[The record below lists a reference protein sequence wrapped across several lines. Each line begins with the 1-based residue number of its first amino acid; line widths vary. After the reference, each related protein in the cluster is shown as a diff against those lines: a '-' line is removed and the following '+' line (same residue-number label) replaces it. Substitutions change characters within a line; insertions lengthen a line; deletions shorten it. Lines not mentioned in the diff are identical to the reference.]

1 MADWSKRGMTII
13 NITSGEEIRSFG
25 RFGSG
30 HMEFDLTEGVALTRD
45 GHIVVA
51 DSSNHRLQVL
61 TEEGA
66 FVAAV
71 GSRGSQPLQFHY
83 PHDVAVDHNGR
94 LFVTELWNHR
104 VQVLNPDMSFSHCF
118 GNQGDKP
125 GQLYGPRGI
134 AIDQDGMVYISDFG
148 NHRIQ
153 KFAASGVFLASFVH
167 KKSFSPYGLC
177 FDNNDLLYATDMQ
190 NSVVCV
196 FNTSGK
202 FLGYIGNSDG
212 SSFDH
217 PRFIVSDKDRLYI
230 TDDNGMVTNK
240 CFQQALTLDVICSP
254 AHIAKFSEHIEDWE
268 ELAPYFGLTEAE
280 KQEIRA
286 SHALVQKR
294 KMLWKWVRKLG
305 EKATYREMI
314 KVFEEAGESLLILR
328 VKELLE
334 DSYSEAPRIIVNSFR
349 KYLKDCYST
358 SASDGVADREDWPRL
373 LKHPM
378 IFVNPELVS
387 KDEKTSLTTLD
398 IFKDKKVMLEGTSGS
413 GKTRLMTH
421 ACQQWAE
428 GKLLSHVDLLIH
440 LTLAEPI
447 LWSAKCLE
455 DIIPHPTSIM
465 RRAVAEYITER
476 GGKGCC
482 FILDG
487 WEDLPEELHTSSFIH
502 DLLKGSRSGLALPQ
516 CSFIVT
522 TRPIAS
528 PSLQPLVTTIVEITG
543 FSSESVDTY
552 ASQYLTQQG
561 KDPAVFIT
569 ALNDNH
575 HARGLCSLPINAAI
589 LLHLFLTIQ
598 TGLPTTQTELFNCF
612 ILNLLLRH
620 LVAKAKYKRAK
631 PLLRCFS
638 DLPSNE
644 TKAFNNL
651 CLISYHS
658 TFSGKVASQSNQL
671 ISSDDLHKAGLQD
684 VQETLGLM
692 KVHQQ
697 LTWCGYDTRYG
708 FLHSSVQD
716 FLCAVKMSQLSPEQ
730 QVKDFIC
737 IMTSNPTSLVLRFY
751 AGITKL
757 ESVRVC
763 KYLCQIGMNPPGAF
777 VFNNLCTASSDPRR
791 LFLTYLHC
799 LYEAKHN
806 KILCQFDS
814 KNLVC
819 FLYYRLSIH
828 DLNVIWYF
836 MLDMIEKCH
845 PEVLEFIFMRTE
857 INDHGIESA
866 VTTFINQANILNS
879 SIGCFRLQLSDA
891 GITYN
896 GVRSLTKLMRT
907 KNISLIEFTLQS
919 KIDFITL
926 NLLIGAVPTSTITSL
941 GLMSVGSPLTSRHIY
956 HLVLL
961 IHQARQLKKLDLK
974 DNSML
979 AEGVPL
985 LLMAAR
991 NVEQLILRSILRNEH
1006 LQEIG
1011 PILQSNTSL
1020 IFLDI
1025 ETELTYM
1032 HKRCFY
1038 SLDSLCKFI
1047 KVITAPESR
1056 SQLRILVTEYAEDIY
1071 ANKELMTTVNKF
1083 VERRGYPLTFYSRKH
1098 QGKSKVLKS
1107 LNKLQS
1113 LPESL
1118 ITGRT

>member
-1 MADWSKRGMTII
+1 MSK
-13 NITSGEEIRSFG
+13 
-25 RFGSG
+25 
-30 HMEFDLTEGVALTRD
+30 
-45 GHIVVA
+45 
-51 DSSNHRLQVL
+51 
-61 TEEGA
+61 
-66 FVAAV
+66 
-71 GSRGSQPLQFHY
+71 PLF
-83 PHDVAVDHNGR
+83 
-94 LFVTELWNHR
+94 
-104 VQVLNPDMSFSHCF
+104 NP
-118 GNQGDKP
+118 
-125 GQLYGPRGI
+125 
-134 AIDQDGMVYISDFG
+134 A
-148 NHRIQ
+148 
-153 KFAASGVFLASFVH
+153 
-167 KKSFSPYGLC
+167 
-177 FDNNDLLYATDMQ
+177 
-190 NSVVCV
+190 
-196 FNTSGK
+196 
-202 FLGYIGNSDG
+202 
-212 SSFDH
+212 
-217 PRFIVSDKDRLYI
+217 
-230 TDDNGMVTNK
+230 
-240 CFQQALTLDVICSP
+240 LDVRCSS

-280 KQEIRA
+280 QQEIRA
-286 SHALVQKR
+286 SHALQYKVQKR

-305 EKATYREMI
+305 EKATYRELI
-314 KVFEEAGESLLILR
+314 RVLEEAGESLLVIR
-328 VKELLE
+328 VKELLQ
-334 DSYSEAPRIIVNSFR
+334 DSYSEAPHINIVNSFR
-349 KYLKDCYST
+349 QYLKDCYST

-373 LKHPM
+373 KHPM
-378 IFVNPELVS
+378 IFVNPVLVS
-387 KDEKTSLTTLD
+387 KDKKTSLTTLD
-398 IFKDKKVMLEGTSGS
+398 IFKDKKVMLEGTAGS
-413 GKTRLMTH
+413 GKTTLMRH

-428 GKLLSHVDLLIH
+428 GKLLNDVDLLIH
-440 LTLAEPI
+440 LTLADPT

-455 DIIPHPTSIM
+455 DVIPHPTSVGI

-487 WEDLPEELHTSSFIH
+487 WEDLPEELHTFSIIH
-502 DLLKGSRSGLALPQ
+502 DLLKSSQPGLALPQ
-516 CSFIVT
+516 CSFMVT

-528 PSLQPLVTTIVEITG
+528 PSLQPLVSTIVEITG

-552 ASQYLTQQG
+552 ASQYLIQQG
-561 KDPAVFIT
+561 KDPAIFIT

-620 LVAKAKYKRAK
+620 LVAKAKYKHAK

-644 TKAFNNL
+644 TKVFNNL

-697 LTWCGYDTRYG
+697 LTWCGYDPHYG

-716 FLCAVKMSQLSPEQ
+716 FLCAVRMSQLSPEQ
-730 QVKDFIC
+730 QVRDFIR

-757 ESVRVC
+757 ESERVC
-763 KYLCQIGMNPPGAF
+763 KYLSRIGMNPPGLF
-777 VFNNLCTASSDPRR
+777 VLNILRAASSDPRR

-814 KNLVC
+814 KDLVC
-819 FLYYRLSIH
+819 FDYYRLSIH

-836 MLDMIEKCH
+836 MLQMIEKCH
-845 PEVLEFIFMRTE
+845 PKVLNVFFIVCL

-866 VTTFINQANILNS
+866 VTTFINQANTLNCS
-879 SIGCFRLQLSDA
+879 KGCFRLHISDPC
-891 GITYN
+891 ITYN

-907 KNISLIEFTLQS
+907 KNVSLIELELVL

-926 NLLIGAVPTSTITSL
+926 NLLIGAVSTSTITSL
-941 GLMSVGSPLTSRHIY
+941 GLMPIGSSLTSRHIY

-961 IHQARQLKKLDLK
+961 IHQARHLQELNLTN
-974 DNSML
+974 NSMQ
-979 AEGVPL
+979 AESFPL

-991 NVEQLILRSILRNEH
+991 NVERLIFKTMLRDQH

-1020 IFLDI
+1020 KSLNI
-1025 ETELTYM
+1025 ENSNPYKHCL
-1032 HKRCFY
+1032 Y
-1038 SLDSLCKFI
+1038 SFESLCEFI

-1056 SQLRILVTEYAEDIY
+1056 SQLRILFTEYAEDIY

-1083 VERRGYPLTFYSRKH
+1083 GERRGYPLSFYAVNQQTVRKFLM
-1098 QGKSKVLKS
+1098 VLGG
-1107 LNKLQS
+1107 NLQS
-1113 LPESL
+1113 LPRSL
-1118 ITGRT
+1118 ITGRM

>member
-1 MADWSKRGMTII
+1 MSKPLLNSTALD
-13 NITSGEEIRSFG
+13 SVDIRC
-25 RFGSG
+25 
-30 HMEFDLTEGVALTRD
+30 
-45 GHIVVA
+45 
-51 DSSNHRLQVL
+51 SS
-61 TEEGA
+61 
-66 FVAAV
+66 
-71 GSRGSQPLQFHY
+71 
-83 PHDVAVDHNGR
+83 
-94 LFVTELWNHR
+94 
-104 VQVLNPDMSFSHCF
+104 
-118 GNQGDKP
+118 
-125 GQLYGPRGI
+125 
-134 AIDQDGMVYISDFG
+134 
-148 NHRIQ
+148 
-153 KFAASGVFLASFVH
+153 
-167 KKSFSPYGLC
+167 
-177 FDNNDLLYATDMQ
+177 
-190 NSVVCV
+190 
-196 FNTSGK
+196 
-202 FLGYIGNSDG
+202 
-212 SSFDH
+212 
-217 PRFIVSDKDRLYI
+217 
-230 TDDNGMVTNK
+230 
-240 CFQQALTLDVICSP
+240 
-254 AHIAKFSEHIEDWE
+254 AHIAKFSEYIEDWE

-280 KQEIRA
+280 QQVIRA
-286 SHALVQKR
+286 SHALQYKVQKR

-305 EKATYREMI
+305 EKATYRELI
-314 KVFEEAGESLLILR
+314 KVLEEAGESLLISR
-328 VKELLE
+328 VKELLD
-334 DSYSEAPRIIVNSFR
+334 DSYSEAPHIIVNSFR
-349 KYLKDCYST
+349 QYLKDCYST

-373 LKHPM
+373 KHPM

-387 KDEKTSLTTLD
+387 KDKKTSLTTLD
-398 IFKDKKVMLEGTSGS
+398 IFKDKKVMLEGTAGS
-413 GKTRLMTH
+413 GKTTLMRRV
-421 ACQQWAE
+421 CQQWAE
-428 GKLLSHVDLLIH
+428 NELLNNVDLLIH
-440 LTLAEPI
+440 LTLADPT

-455 DIIPHPTSIM
+455 DIIPHPTSIEM

-502 DLLKGSRSGLALPQ
+502 DLLKGSQPGLALPR

-543 FSSESVDTY
+543 FSSVSVDTY

-620 LVAKAKYKRAK
+620 LVAKANAYK

-638 DLPSNE
+638 DLPPNE
-644 TKAFNNL
+644 NKAFNNL

-697 LTWCGYDTRYG
+697 LTWCGYDPHYG

-716 FLCAVKMSQLSPEQ
+716 FLCAVRMSQLSPEQ
-730 QVKDFIC
+730 QVRDFIR

-757 ESVRVC
+757 ESERVC
-763 KYLCQIGMNPPGAF
+763 KYLCQIGMNPPDYF
-777 VFNNLCTASSDPRR
+777 VFSNLCTASSDPRR

-806 KILCQFDS
+806 EILCQFDS
-814 KNLVC
+814 KDLVC
-819 FLYYRLSIH
+819 FAYYRLSIH

-845 PEVLEFIFMRTE
+845 PEVLVVCFLDCK

-866 VTTFINQANILNS
+866 VTTFINQANTLNCS
-879 SIGCFRLQLSDA
+879 KGCFSLHISDA

-907 KNISLIEFTLQS
+907 KNVDLIEFQLIS

-926 NLLIGAVPTSTITSL
+926 NLLIGAVPTSTITTLS
-941 GLMSVGSPLTSRHIY
+941 LMSLGSPLTSRHIY
-956 HLVLL
+956 HLVVL
-961 IHQARQLKKLDLK
+961 IYQANNLRELDLFE
-974 DNSML
+974 NSMQ
-979 AEGVPL
+979 AESFPL

-991 NVEQLILRSILRNEH
+991 NVERLVLRTMLRDQH
-1006 LQEIG
+1006 LQVIG

-1020 IFLDI
+1020 KVLNIDNRPP
-1025 ETELTYM
+1025 YR
-1032 HKRCFY
+1032 RCFH
-1038 SLDSLCKFI
+1038 SFKSLCDFI

-1056 SQLRILVTEYAEDIY
+1056 SQLRSLVTEYAEDIK
-1071 ANKELMTTVNKF
+1071 ANKELMTTVNRF
-1083 VERRGYPLTFYSRKH
+1083 VERRGYPLTISTEN
-1098 QGKSKVLKS
+1098 QQTEGMIEMGLT
-1107 LNKLQS
+1107 NLQS

>member
-1 MADWSKRGMTII
+1 MA
-13 NITSGEEIRSFG
+13 NPA
-25 RFGSG
+25 
-30 HMEFDLTEGVALTRD
+30 ALD
-45 GHIVVA
+45 QKC
-51 DSSNHRLQVL
+51 S
-61 TEEGA
+61 
-66 FVAAV
+66 
-71 GSRGSQPLQFHY
+71 Y
-83 PHDVAVDHNGR
+83 P
-94 LFVTELWNHR
+94 
-104 VQVLNPDMSFSHCF
+104 
-118 GNQGDKP
+118 
-125 GQLYGPRGI
+125 
-134 AIDQDGMVYISDFG
+134 
-148 NHRIQ
+148 
-153 KFAASGVFLASFVH
+153 
-167 KKSFSPYGLC
+167 
-177 FDNNDLLYATDMQ
+177 
-190 NSVVCV
+190 
-196 FNTSGK
+196 
-202 FLGYIGNSDG
+202 
-212 SSFDH
+212 
-217 PRFIVSDKDRLYI
+217 
-230 TDDNGMVTNK
+230 
-240 CFQQALTLDVICSP
+240 
-254 AHIAKFSEHIEDWE
+254 HIAKFSEHIEDWE
-268 ELAPYFGLTEAE
+268 ELAPYFDLTEAAQ
-280 KQEIRA
+280 QEIRA
-286 SHALVQKR
+286 SHPLQYMVQKR

-305 EKATYREMI
+305 EKATYRELI
-314 KVFEEAGESLLILR
+314 KVLEEAGESLLISR

-334 DSYSEAPRIIVNSFR
+334 DSYSEAPHIIVNSFR
-349 KYLKDCYST
+349 QYLKDCYST
-358 SASDGVADREDWPRL
+358 SASNGVADREDWPRL
-373 LKHPM
+373 KDPM
-378 IFVNPELVS
+378 MFVNPELVS
-387 KDEKTSLTTLD
+387 KDKKTSLTTLD
-398 IFKDKKVMLEGTSGS
+398 IFKDKKVMLEGTAGS
-413 GKTRLMTH
+413 GKTTLMRH

-428 GKLLSHVDLLIH
+428 GKLLNDVKLLVH
-440 LTLAEPI
+440 LTLADPT

-455 DIIPHPTSIM
+455 DIIPHPTSIEM

-487 WEDLPEELHTSSFIH
+487 WEDLPEELQTSSFIH
-502 DLLKGSRSGLALPQ
+502 DLLKGSRPGLALPK

-543 FSSESVDTY
+543 FSSDSVDTY

-620 LVAKAKYKRAK
+620 LVAKAKYKHAK

-644 TKAFNNL
+644 NKVFKNL

-684 VQETLGLM
+684 IQLTLGLV

-697 LTWCGYDTRYG
+697 LTWCGYDPHYG

-716 FLCAVKMSQLSPEQ
+716 FLCAVRMSQLSPEQ
-730 QVKDFIC
+730 QVEDFKC

-757 ESVRVC
+757 ESERVC
-763 KYLCQIGMNPPGAF
+763 KYLSQIGMNPPGLL

-806 KILCQFDS
+806 KILCQFAS
-814 KNLVC
+814 KDLLVVC
-819 FLYYRLSIH
+819 FALYRLSVH

-845 PEVLEFIFMRTE
+845 PEVFNVYFVACE

-866 VTTFINQANILNS
+866 VTTFINQASTLNCS
-879 SIGCFRLQLSDA
+879 KRCFRLNFRDP

-896 GVRSLTKLMRT
+896 GIRSLTKLMRT
-907 KNISLIEFTLQS
+907 KNVSLIEFQLVS
-919 KIDFITL
+919 KIDFIIL

-941 GLMSVGSPLTSRHIY
+941 RLMSVGSPLTSRHIY

-961 IHQARQLKKLDLK
+961 IYQARHLQELDLSE
-974 DNSML
+974 NSMQ
-979 AEGVPL
+979 AESFPL

-991 NVEQLILRSILRNEH
+991 HVERLIFKTMLRDQH

-1020 IFLDI
+1020 QFLNIDNG
-1025 ETELTYM
+1025 LY
-1032 HKRCFY
+1032 KRCFY
-1038 SLDSLCKFI
+1038 SFESLCAFI

-1056 SQLRILVTEYAEDIY
+1056 SQLRILETEYAEDIY
-1071 ANKELMTTVNKF
+1071 ANKELMKTVNKF
-1083 VERRGYPLTFYSRKH
+1083 GEHRGYHLTFSSHNQQAERMLVM
-1098 QGKSKVLKS
+1098 GLE
-1107 LNKLQS
+1107 NCQS
-1113 LPESL
+1113 LPESV
-1118 ITGRT
+1118 IIGSQRRM

>member
-1 MADWSKRGMTII
+1 MA
-13 NITSGEEIRSFG
+13 
-25 RFGSG
+25 
-30 HMEFDLTEGVALTRD
+30 
-45 GHIVVA
+45 
-51 DSSNHRLQVL
+51 
-61 TEEGA
+61 
-66 FVAAV
+66 
-71 GSRGSQPLQFHY
+71 
-83 PHDVAVDHNGR
+83 
-94 LFVTELWNHR
+94 
-104 VQVLNPDMSFSHCF
+104 
-118 GNQGDKP
+118 
-125 GQLYGPRGI
+125 
-134 AIDQDGMVYISDFG
+134 
-148 NHRIQ
+148 
-153 KFAASGVFLASFVH
+153 
-167 KKSFSPYGLC
+167 
-177 FDNNDLLYATDMQ
+177 
-190 NSVVCV
+190 
-196 FNTSGK
+196 
-202 FLGYIGNSDG
+202 
-212 SSFDH
+212 
-217 PRFIVSDKDRLYI
+217 
-230 TDDNGMVTNK
+230 
-240 CFQQALTLDVICSP
+240 LDVRCSS

-268 ELAPYFGLTEAE
+268 ELAPYFGLTDAE
-280 KQEIRA
+280 QQVIRA
-286 SHALVQKR
+286 SYAHQYKVQKR

-305 EKATYREMI
+305 KKATYRELI
-314 KVFEEAGESLLILR
+314 KVLEEAGESLLIDE

-334 DSYSEAPRIIVNSFR
+334 DSHSEAPHIVVKSFR
-349 KYLKDCYST
+349 QYLKDCYST

-373 LKHPM
+373 QLPM

-413 GKTRLMTH
+413 GKTTLMRH

-428 GKLLSHVDLLIH
+428 GKLLNDVDLLIH
-440 LTLAEPI
+440 LTLADPT

-455 DIIPHPTSIM
+455 DIIPHPTSIEM
-465 RRAVAEYITER
+465 RRAVADYIMER

-487 WEDLPEELHTSSFIH
+487 WEDLPEELHTSSFIR
-502 DLLKGSRSGLALPQ
+502 DLLKGSQPELALPR

-522 TRPIAS
+522 TRPIVS
-528 PSLQPLVTTIVEITG
+528 PSLQPLVTTIVKITG
-543 FSSESVDTY
+543 YSSESVDTY
-552 ASQYLTQQG
+552 ASQCLTQLS

-575 HARGLCSLPINAAI
+575 HARGLCSLPINVAI
-589 LLHLFLTIQ
+589 LLHLFFTIL
-598 TGLPTTQTELFNCF
+598 TGLPATQTELFNCF
-612 ILNLLLRH
+612 ILNLILRH
-620 LVAKAKYKRAK
+620 LITKAKYKHTK

-644 TKAFNNL
+644 NKAFNNL

-697 LTWCGYDTRYG
+697 LTWCGYDPHYG

-716 FLCAVKMSQLSPEQ
+716 FLCAVRMSQLSPEQ

-737 IMTSNPTSLVLRFY
+737 IMTSNPTSLVLCFY

-757 ESVRVC
+757 ENERVC
-763 KYLCQIGMNPPGAF
+763 KYLSQIGMNPPGVF
-777 VFNNLCTASSDPRR
+777 VLSKLFTASSDPRR

-806 KILCQFDS
+806 KILCHFDS
-814 KNLVC
+814 KDVV
-819 FLYYRLSIH
+819 FFGYYRLSIH
-828 DLNVIWYF
+828 DLSVIWYF

-845 PEVLEFIFMRTE
+845 PKVLTLFFFSCE

-866 VTTFINQANILNS
+866 VTTFINQASTRNCS
-879 SIGCFRLQLSDA
+879 KGCLRLRFSDD

-907 KNISLIEFTLQS
+907 KNVSLIEFALQS

-926 NLLIGAVPTSTITSL
+926 NLLIGAVPTSTVTSL
-941 GLMSVGSPLTSRHIY
+941 CLMSFGSPLTSRHIY

-961 IHQARQLKKLDLK
+961 IHQARHLQELDLSE
-974 DNSML
+974 NSMQ
-979 AEGVPL
+979 AESFPL
-985 LLMAAR
+985 LLMAAK
-991 NVEQLILRSILRNEH
+991 NVERLVFNNMLRDQH

-1020 IFLDI
+1020 KVLFIVNCHP
-1025 ETELTYM
+1025 YM
-1032 HKRCFY
+1032 HGFYCFE
-1038 SLDSLCKFI
+1038 SLCEFI

-1056 SQLRILVTEYAEDIY
+1056 SQLRILFTKYTEDIK

-1083 VERRGYPLTFYSRKH
+1083 GERRGYPLMFSSYNKQDESD
-1098 QGKSKVLKS
+1098 LKTTWE
-1107 LNKLQS
+1107 NAET
-1113 LPESL
+1113 LPEDL
-1118 ITGRT
+1118 MKGKT

>member
-1 MADWSKRGMTII
+1 MA
-13 NITSGEEIRSFG
+13 E
-25 RFGSG
+25 
-30 HMEFDLTEGVALTRD
+30 
-45 GHIVVA
+45 
-51 DSSNHRLQVL
+51 
-61 TEEGA
+61 
-66 FVAAV
+66 
-71 GSRGSQPLQFHY
+71 PLF
-83 PHDVAVDHNGR
+83 
-94 LFVTELWNHR
+94 
-104 VQVLNPDMSFSHCF
+104 
-118 GNQGDKP
+118 
-125 GQLYGPRGI
+125 
-134 AIDQDGMVYISDFG
+134 
-148 NHRIQ
+148 
-153 KFAASGVFLASFVH
+153 
-167 KKSFSPYGLC
+167 
-177 FDNNDLLYATDMQ
+177 
-190 NSVVCV
+190 NS
-196 FNTSGK
+196 T
-202 FLGYIGNSDG
+202 
-212 SSFDH
+212 
-217 PRFIVSDKDRLYI
+217 
-230 TDDNGMVTNK
+230 
-240 CFQQALTLDVICSP
+240 ALDVICSS
-254 AHIAKFSEHIEDWE
+254 AHIAKFSEHIENWK
-268 ELAPYFGLTEAE
+268 ELAPYFGLTAAE
-280 KQEIRA
+280 EEGIQA
-286 SHALVQKR
+286 SHALQYKVQKR

-305 EKATYREMI
+305 KKATYREL
-314 KVFEEAGESLLILR
+314 VRVLEEAGESLLISK
-328 VKELLE
+328 VEELLE
-334 DSYSEAPRIIVNSFR
+334 DSYSEAPHIIVNSFR
-349 KYLKDCYST
+349 QYLKDCYNT

-373 LKHPM
+373 QHPM

-387 KDEKTSLTTLD
+387 KDKKTSLTTLD

-413 GKTRLMTH
+413 GKTTLMRH
-421 ACQQWAE
+421 VCQQWAE
-428 GKLLSHVDLLIH
+428 GKLLNDVDLLIH
-440 LTLAEPI
+440 LTLADPT
-447 LWSAKCLE
+447 LWSAKYLE
-455 DIIPHPTSIM
+455 DIIPHPTSIEM

-487 WEDLPEELHTSSFIH
+487 WEDLPEELQTSFIH
-502 DLLKGSRSGLALPQ
+502 DLLKGCQPGLALPK

-528 PSLQPLVTTIVEITG
+528 PSLQPLVSTIVEITG

-620 LVAKAKYKRAK
+620 LVTKAKYKHAK
-631 PLLRCFS
+631 LLLRCFT

-644 TKAFNNL
+644 NKAFNNL

-697 LTWCGYDTRYG
+697 LTWCGYDPHYG

-716 FLCAVKMSQLSPEQ
+716 FLCAVRMSQLSSEQ
-730 QVKDFIC
+730 QMKDFIR

-757 ESVRVC
+757 ESERVC
-763 KYLCQIGMNPPGAF
+763 KYLSQIGMNPPGLF

-806 KILCQFDS
+806 KILCQFGS
-814 KNLVC
+814 KDLYCVDFKGLVN
-819 FLYYRLSIH
+819 FEFYRLSVH

-845 PEVLEFIFMRTE
+845 PKVLSINFFTCE

-866 VTTFINQANILNS
+866 VTTFINQANTLNCS
-879 SIGCFRLQLSDA
+879 KGYFRLSFSEP

-907 KNISLIEFTLQS
+907 KNVSLIYFHLVS
-919 KIDFITL
+919 KINFITL

-941 GLMSVGSPLTSRHIY
+941 GLIPFGSPLTSRHIY

-961 IHQARQLKKLDLK
+961 IYQATHLQNLDLSE
-974 DNSML
+974 NSIQ
-979 AEGVPL
+979 AESFPL

-991 NVEQLILRSILRNEH
+991 NVEKLTFRTMLRDQH

-1020 IFLDI
+1020 KVLNI
-1025 ETELTYM
+1025 ENPPFS
-1032 HKRCFY
+1032 KCCIY
-1038 SLDSLCKFI
+1038 SFESLCEFI

-1056 SQLRILVTEYAEDIY
+1056 SQLRILYTEYAEDIY
-1071 ANKELMTTVNKF
+1071 ANKELMTSVNKF
-1083 VERRGYPLTFYSRKH
+1083 VERRGYSLTFST
-1098 QGKSKVLKS
+1098 V
-1107 LNKLQS
+1107 NLQLDRDTVMDFKNLRS

-1118 ITGRT
+1118 VTGRT

>member
-1 MADWSKRGMTII
+1 MAK
-13 NITSGEEIRSFG
+13 
-25 RFGSG
+25 
-30 HMEFDLTEGVALTRD
+30 
-45 GHIVVA
+45 
-51 DSSNHRLQVL
+51 
-61 TEEGA
+61 
-66 FVAAV
+66 
-71 GSRGSQPLQFHY
+71 PLF
-83 PHDVAVDHNGR
+83 
-94 LFVTELWNHR
+94 
-104 VQVLNPDMSFSHCF
+104 NPT
-118 GNQGDKP
+118 
-125 GQLYGPRGI
+125 
-134 AIDQDGMVYISDFG
+134 A
-148 NHRIQ
+148 
-153 KFAASGVFLASFVH
+153 
-167 KKSFSPYGLC
+167 
-177 FDNNDLLYATDMQ
+177 
-190 NSVVCV
+190 
-196 FNTSGK
+196 
-202 FLGYIGNSDG
+202 
-212 SSFDH
+212 
-217 PRFIVSDKDRLYI
+217 
-230 TDDNGMVTNK
+230 
-240 CFQQALTLDVICSP
+240 LDVRCSS
-254 AHIAKFSEHIEDWE
+254 AHIAKFSENIEDWE

-280 KQEIRA
+280 QQEIRA
-286 SHALVQKR
+286 SHALQYKVQKR

-314 KVFEEAGESLLILR
+314 KVLEEAGESLLISR

-334 DSYSEAPRIIVNSFR
+334 DSYSEAPHIIVNSFR
-349 KYLKDCYST
+349 QYLKDCYST
-358 SASDGVADREDWPRL
+358 SATDGVAVRKDWPRL
-373 LKHPM
+373 NRPM

-387 KDEKTSLTTLD
+387 KDKKTSLTTLD
-398 IFKDKKVMLEGTSGS
+398 IFNDKKVMLEGTAGS
-413 GKTRLMTH
+413 GKTTLMRH

-428 GKLLSHVDLLIH
+428 GKLLNDVDLLIH
-440 LTLAEPI
+440 LTLADPT

-455 DIIPHPTSIM
+455 DIIPHPTSIEM

-487 WEDLPEELHTSSFIH
+487 WEDLSEELQTSSFIH
-502 DLLKGSRSGLALPQ
+502 DLLEGSQPGLALPQ

-528 PSLQPLVTTIVEITG
+528 PSLEPLVTTIVEITG

-620 LVAKAKYKRAK
+620 LVAKVKCKHAK

-644 TKAFNNL
+644 KKAFKIL

-697 LTWCGYDTRYG
+697 LTWCGYDPHYG

-716 FLCAVKMSQLSPEQ
+716 FLCAVRMSQLSPEQ
-730 QVKDFIC
+730 QVRDFIH

-751 AGITKL
+751 AGLTKL
-757 ESVRVC
+757 ESERVC
-763 KYLCQIGMNPPGAF
+763 KYLSQIGKNPPDLY
-777 VFNNLCTASSDPRR
+777 VLCDLRTASSDPRR

-814 KNLVC
+814 RDFVC
-819 FLYYRLSIH
+819 FMYYRLSIH

-836 MLDMIEKCH
+836 MLDMIEKFH
-845 PEVLEFIFMRTE
+845 PEVLNVAFFDCE

-866 VTTFINQANILNS
+866 VTTFINQANTLNCS
-879 SIGCFRLQLSDA
+879 KGRFRLYFREA
-891 GITYN
+891 GITIN
-896 GVRSLTKLMRT
+896 GVGSLTELMR
-907 KNISLIEFTLQS
+907 KVSLIEFQLES

-926 NLLIGAVPTSTITSL
+926 NLLIGAVSTSTITSL
-941 GLMSVGSPLTSRHIY
+941 GLNSVGSPLTSRHIY

-961 IHQARQLKKLDLK
+961 IYQARHLQKFDLSE
-974 DNSML
+974 NFLL
-979 AEGVPL
+979 AESCPL

-991 NVEQLILRSILRNEH
+991 NVEHLVFNTMLRDQH

-1011 PILQSNTSL
+1011 PILQSNSSL
-1020 IFLDI
+1020 KCLDI
-1025 ETELTYM
+1025 ENRHPY
-1032 HKRCFY
+1032 KRCIY
-1038 SLDSLCKFI
+1038 SFDSLCEFI

-1056 SQLRILVTEYAEDIY
+1056 SQLRSLDTEYAEDVY
-1071 ANKELMTTVNKF
+1071 ANKELMTTV
-1083 VERRGYPLTFYSRKH
+1083 VDIL
-1098 QGKSKVLKS
+1098 
-1107 LNKLQS
+1107 
-1113 LPESL
+1113 
-1118 ITGRT
+1118 

>member
-1 MADWSKRGMTII
+1 MASQSVSTEMSKPM
-13 NITSGEEIRSFG
+13 F
-25 RFGSG
+25 
-30 HMEFDLTEGVALTRD
+30 
-45 GHIVVA
+45 
-51 DSSNHRLQVL
+51 
-61 TEEGA
+61 
-66 FVAAV
+66 
-71 GSRGSQPLQFHY
+71 
-83 PHDVAVDHNGR
+83 
-94 LFVTELWNHR
+94 
-104 VQVLNPDMSFSHCF
+104 NPT
-118 GNQGDKP
+118 
-125 GQLYGPRGI
+125 
-134 AIDQDGMVYISDFG
+134 A
-148 NHRIQ
+148 
-153 KFAASGVFLASFVH
+153 
-167 KKSFSPYGLC
+167 
-177 FDNNDLLYATDMQ
+177 
-190 NSVVCV
+190 
-196 FNTSGK
+196 
-202 FLGYIGNSDG
+202 
-212 SSFDH
+212 
-217 PRFIVSDKDRLYI
+217 
-230 TDDNGMVTNK
+230 
-240 CFQQALTLDVICSP
+240 LDVKCSF
-254 AHIAKFSEHIEDWE
+254 AHIAKFSEHIVYWE
-268 ELAPYFGLTEAE
+268 VLAPYFGLTEAE
-280 KQEIRA
+280 QQVIRA
-286 SHALVQKR
+286 NHAHQYEVQKR

-305 EKATYREMI
+305 DKATYRELI
-314 KVFEEAGESLLILR
+314 KVLEEAGESLLISR

-334 DSYSEAPRIIVNSFR
+334 DSYSEAPHIIVNSFR
-349 KYLKDCYST
+349 QYLKDCYST

-373 LKHPM
+373 KHPK
-378 IFVNPELVS
+378 IFMNPELAS
-387 KDEKTSLTTLD
+387 KDTKTSLTTLD
-398 IFKDKKVMLEGTSGS
+398 IFEDKKVMLEGTAGS
-413 GKTRLMTH
+413 GKTTLMRH

-428 GKLLSHVDLLIH
+428 GKLLNDVDLLIH
-440 LTLAEPI
+440 LTLADPT

-455 DIIPHPTSIM
+455 DIIPHPTSVEI

-487 WEDLPEELHTSSFIH
+487 WEDLPEELQTSSVFC
-502 DLLKGSRSGLALPQ
+502 DLLEGSTRQPGLALPK
-516 CSFIVT
+516 CSFLVT
-522 TRPIAS
+522 SRPIAS
-528 PSLQPLVTTIVEITG
+528 PSLQPLVSTIVEITG

-589 LLHLFLTIQ
+589 LLHLFLAVQ

-620 LVAKAKYKRAK
+620 LVAKAKYKHTK
-631 PLLRCFS
+631 PLLLCFS

-644 TKAFNNL
+644 YKAFNNL

-697 LTWCGYDTRYG
+697 LTWCGYDPHYG

-716 FLCAVKMSQLSPEQ
+716 FLCAVRMSQLSPEQ
-730 QVKDFIC
+730 QVKDFIY

-751 AGITKL
+751 AGLTKL
-757 ESVRVC
+757 ESERVC
-763 KYLCQIGMNPPGAF
+763 KYLGRIGKNPPGYFAY
-777 VFNNLCTASSDPRR
+777 NNLSTASPDPRR

-806 KILCQFDS
+806 KILCQFDR
-814 KNLVC
+814 KDLVC
-819 FLYYRLSIH
+819 FEYYRLSIH

-836 MLDMIEKCH
+836 MLDMIEKCR
-845 PEVLEFIFMRTE
+845 PNVLSVTFIKCE

-866 VTTFINQANILNS
+866 VTTLINQANTLNCS
-879 SIGCFRLQLSDA
+879 KRYFKLIFCDD

-896 GVRSLTKLMRT
+896 GVGSLTKLMST
-907 KNISLIEFTLQS
+907 ENVSLIGLDLVS

-941 GLMSVGSPLTSRHIY
+941 GLMSLGSPLTSRYIY

-961 IHQARQLKKLDLK
+961 VYQAKHLRELSFKQT
-974 DNSML
+974 NSML
-979 AEGVPL
+979 AESCPL

-991 NVEQLILRSILRNEH
+991 NLEELELMLGDQQ

-1020 IFLDI
+1020 KNLCI
-1025 ETELTYM
+1025 EPHAPY
-1032 HKRCFY
+1032 KRCFY
-1038 SLDSLCKFI
+1038 SFESLCEFI

-1056 SQLRILVTEYAEDIY
+1056 SRLRSLHTEYAVDISV
-1071 ANKELMTTVNKF
+1071 NKELMTTIKQF
-1083 VERRGYPLTFYSRKH
+1083 GERRGYPLTLSTDDPQMERNLKMCF
-1098 QGKSKVLKS
+1098 KS
-1107 LNKLQS
+1107 LQS
-1113 LPESL
+1113 LSESL

>member
-1 MADWSKRGMTII
+1 MAK
-13 NITSGEEIRSFG
+13 
-25 RFGSG
+25 
-30 HMEFDLTEGVALTRD
+30 
-45 GHIVVA
+45 
-51 DSSNHRLQVL
+51 
-61 TEEGA
+61 
-66 FVAAV
+66 
-71 GSRGSQPLQFHY
+71 PLF
-83 PHDVAVDHNGR
+83 
-94 LFVTELWNHR
+94 
-104 VQVLNPDMSFSHCF
+104 NPT
-118 GNQGDKP
+118 
-125 GQLYGPRGI
+125 
-134 AIDQDGMVYISDFG
+134 A
-148 NHRIQ
+148 
-153 KFAASGVFLASFVH
+153 
-167 KKSFSPYGLC
+167 
-177 FDNNDLLYATDMQ
+177 
-190 NSVVCV
+190 
-196 FNTSGK
+196 
-202 FLGYIGNSDG
+202 
-212 SSFDH
+212 
-217 PRFIVSDKDRLYI
+217 
-230 TDDNGMVTNK
+230 
-240 CFQQALTLDVICSP
+240 LDVRCSS

-280 KQEIRA
+280 QREIRA
-286 SHALVQKR
+286 SHALQYKVQKR

-305 EKATYREMI
+305 EKATYRELI
-314 KVFEEAGESLLILR
+314 KVLEEAGESLLISR

-334 DSYSEAPRIIVNSFR
+334 DSEAPHIIVNSFR
-349 KYLKDCYST
+349 QYLKDCYST
-358 SASDGVADREDWPRL
+358 SASDGVADRGDWPRL
-373 LKHPM
+373 QHPM
-378 IFVNPELVS
+378 VFVNPELVS
-387 KDEKTSLTTLD
+387 KDKKTSLTTLD

-413 GKTRLMTH
+413 GKTTLMRH

-428 GKLLSHVDLLIH
+428 GKLLNDVDLLIH
-440 LTLAEPI
+440 LTLADPT

-455 DIIPHPTSIM
+455 DIIPHPTSIEM

-487 WEDLPEELHTSSFIH
+487 WEDLPEELQTSYVFN
-502 DLLKGSRSGLALPQ
+502 DLLKGSKPGSALPH

-552 ASQYLTQQG
+552 ASQYLSQQG

-620 LVAKAKYKRAK
+620 LVAKAKYKHAK

-644 TKAFNNL
+644 NKAFNNL

-697 LTWCGYDTRYG
+697 LTWCGYDPHYG

-716 FLCAVKMSQLSPEQ
+716 FLCAVRMSQLSPEQ

-757 ESVRVC
+757 ENERVC
-763 KYLCQIGMNPPGAF
+763 KYLSQIGMNPPGLF
-777 VFNNLCTASSDPRR
+777 VLNNLCTASSDPRR
-791 LFLTYLHC
+791 LCLTYLHC

-814 KNLVC
+814 KDEVC
-819 FLYYRLSIH
+819 FGLYRLSIH

-845 PEVLEFIFMRTE
+845 PKALTVVFLACG

-866 VTTFINQANILNS
+866 VTTFINQANTLNC
-879 SIGCFRLQLSDA
+879 SIGCFGLRFSEA

-907 KNISLIEFTLQS
+907 KNVNLIELRLMS

-926 NLLIGAVPTSTITSL
+926 NLLIGAVPTSSITSL
-941 GLMSVGSPLTSRHIY
+941 GLISDGSPLTSRHIY

-961 IHQARQLKKLDLK
+961 IYQARHLQTLSLSE
-974 DNSML
+974 NSIQ
-979 AEGVPL
+979 AESFPL
-985 LLMAAR
+985 FLMAAR
-991 NVEQLILRSILRNEH
+991 NVERLVFRNMLRDQH

-1020 IFLDI
+1020 TVLNV
-1025 ETELTYM
+1025 ENRHTY
-1032 HKRCFY
+1032 KRCLY
-1038 SLDSLCKFI
+1038 SFESLCEFI

-1071 ANKELMTTVNKF
+1071 ANQGLMTIVNKF
-1083 VERRGYPLTFYSRKH
+1083 GKRRRFPLFFSAGNLLMERIIMTAWK
-1098 QGKSKVLKS
+1098 
-1107 LNKLQS
+1107 NLQS

-1118 ITGRT
+1118 VTGRT

>member
-1 MADWSKRGMTII
+1 MAKPLF
-13 NITSGEEIRSFG
+13 NYRS
-25 RFGSG
+25 
-30 HMEFDLTEGVALTRD
+30 
-45 GHIVVA
+45 
-51 DSSNHRLQVL
+51 
-61 TEEGA
+61 
-66 FVAAV
+66 
-71 GSRGSQPLQFHY
+71 P
-83 PHDVAVDHNGR
+83 
-94 LFVTELWNHR
+94 
-104 VQVLNPDMSFSHCF
+104 
-118 GNQGDKP
+118 
-125 GQLYGPRGI
+125 
-134 AIDQDGMVYISDFG
+134 
-148 NHRIQ
+148 
-153 KFAASGVFLASFVH
+153 
-167 KKSFSPYGLC
+167 
-177 FDNNDLLYATDMQ
+177 
-190 NSVVCV
+190 
-196 FNTSGK
+196 
-202 FLGYIGNSDG
+202 
-212 SSFDH
+212 
-217 PRFIVSDKDRLYI
+217 
-230 TDDNGMVTNK
+230 
-240 CFQQALTLDVICSP
+240 TLDVRCSS
-254 AHIAKFSEHIEDWE
+254 AHIAKFSERIEDWE

-280 KQEIRA
+280 QQEIRA
-286 SHALVQKR
+286 SHADQYKIQKR

-305 EKATYREMI
+305 EKATYCELI
-314 KVFEEAGESLLILR
+314 KVLEEAGESLLIST

-334 DSYSEAPRIIVNSFR
+334 DSYSEAPHIIVNSFR
-349 KYLKDCYST
+349 QYLKDCYST

-373 LKHPM
+373 KHPM
-378 IFVNPELVS
+378 IFVKPELVS
-387 KDEKTSLTTLD
+387 KDKKISLTTLD
-398 IFKDKKVMLEGTSGS
+398 IFKDKKVMLEGTAGS
-413 GKTRLMTH
+413 GKTTLMRH

-428 GKLLSHVDLLIH
+428 GKLLNDVDLLIH
-440 LTLAEPI
+440 LTLADPT

-455 DIIPHPTSIM
+455 DIIPHPTSVEI
-465 RRAVAEYITER
+465 RRAVADYIMER

-487 WEDLPEELHTSSFIH
+487 WEDLPEEMHTSSFIH
-502 DLLKGSRSGLALPQ
+502 DLLKGSQPGLALPQ
-516 CSFIVT
+516 CSFVAT

-612 ILNLLLRH
+612 VLNLLLRH
-620 LVAKAKYKRAK
+620 LVAKAKYKHAK

-644 TKAFNNL
+644 NKAFNKI

-697 LTWCGYDTRYG
+697 LTWCGYDPQYG

-716 FLCAVKMSQLSPEQ
+716 FLCAVRMSQLSPEQ

-757 ESVRVC
+757 ESERVC
-763 KYLCQIGMNPPGAF
+763 KYLRRIGMNPPGF
-777 VFNNLCTASSDPRR
+777 YVLNNLRTASSDPRR

-814 KNLVC
+814 KELVC
-819 FLYYRLSIH
+819 FDCYRLSIH

-836 MLDMIEKCH
+836 MLDMIEKCL
-845 PEVLEFIFMRTE
+845 PKVLKALFCWCE

-866 VTTFINQANILNS
+866 VTTFINQANTLNCS
-879 SIGCFRLQLSDA
+879 KGCFSIGFNEP

-907 KNISLIEFTLQS
+907 KNVSLIEFHLLIS

-941 GLMSVGSPLTSRHIY
+941 GLNSLDSPLTSRHIY

-961 IHQARQLKKLDLK
+961 IHQARHLQELDLSE
-974 DNSML
+974 NSML
-979 AEGVPL
+979 GESVPL
-985 LLMAAR
+985 LLIAAR
-991 NVEQLILRSILRNEH
+991 NVEELLFRSMLRDQQ

-1020 IFLDI
+1020 KHLNI
-1025 ETELTYM
+1025 EYR
-1032 HKRCFY
+1032 HPYKHCFY
-1038 SLDSLCKFI
+1038 SFESLREFI

-1056 SQLRILVTEYAEDIY
+1056 SQLRVLVTEYAEDIY

-1083 VERRGYPLTFYSRKH
+1083 GQSRGYPLTFCTRYP
-1098 QGKSKVLKS
+1098 QFEGKVAMSTLNLQFLPTS
-1107 LNKLQS
+1107 LV
-1113 LPESL
+1113 
-1118 ITGRT
+1118 TGRT

>member
-1 MADWSKRGMTII
+1 MAKPLFNST
-13 NITSGEEIRSFG
+13 
-25 RFGSG
+25 
-30 HMEFDLTEGVALTRD
+30 ALNVRC
-45 GHIVVA
+45 
-51 DSSNHRLQVL
+51 SS
-61 TEEGA
+61 
-66 FVAAV
+66 
-71 GSRGSQPLQFHY
+71 
-83 PHDVAVDHNGR
+83 
-94 LFVTELWNHR
+94 
-104 VQVLNPDMSFSHCF
+104 
-118 GNQGDKP
+118 
-125 GQLYGPRGI
+125 
-134 AIDQDGMVYISDFG
+134 
-148 NHRIQ
+148 
-153 KFAASGVFLASFVH
+153 
-167 KKSFSPYGLC
+167 
-177 FDNNDLLYATDMQ
+177 
-190 NSVVCV
+190 
-196 FNTSGK
+196 
-202 FLGYIGNSDG
+202 
-212 SSFDH
+212 
-217 PRFIVSDKDRLYI
+217 
-230 TDDNGMVTNK
+230 
-240 CFQQALTLDVICSP
+240 

-280 KQEIRA
+280 QHEIRA
-286 SHALVQKR
+286 SHALQYKVQKR

-305 EKATYREMI
+305 EKATYRELI
-314 KVFEEAGESLLILR
+314 KVLEEVGESLLISR

-334 DSYSEAPRIIVNSFR
+334 DSYSEAPHIIVNSFR
-349 KYLKDCYST
+349 QYLKDCYST

-373 LKHPM
+373 KHPM
-378 IFVNPELVS
+378 TFVNPELVS
-387 KDEKTSLTTLD
+387 KDKKTSLTTLD
-398 IFKDKKVMLEGTSGS
+398 IFKDKKVMLEGTAGS
-413 GKTRLMTH
+413 GKTTLMRH

-428 GKLLSHVDLLIH
+428 GKLLNDVDLLIH
-440 LTLAEPI
+440 LTLADPN

-455 DIIPHPTSIM
+455 DIIPHPTSVEM

-476 GGKGCC
+476 RGKGCC

-487 WEDLPEELHTSSFIH
+487 WEDLPEELHRSSVFH
-502 DLLKGSRSGLALPQ
+502 DLLKGSKPGLALPHF
-516 CSFIVT
+516 SFIVT
-522 TRPIAS
+522 TRPIVS

-612 ILNLLLRH
+612 IINLLLRH
-620 LVAKAKYKRAK
+620 LVTKANAK

-644 TKAFNNL
+644 NKAFNNL

-697 LTWCGYDTRYG
+697 LTWCGYDPHYG

-716 FLCAVKMSQLSPEQ
+716 FLCAVRMSQLSPEQ
-730 QVKDFIC
+730 QVRDFIR

-757 ESVRVC
+757 ENNKVC
-763 KYLCQIGMNPPGAF
+763 KFLGRIGMNPPVSF
-777 VFNNLCTASSDPRR
+777 SINNLSMASSDPRR

-799 LYEAKHN
+799 LYEAKCT
-806 KILCQFDS
+806 KTLCQFDS
-814 KNLVC
+814 KFEV
-819 FLYYRLSIH
+819 FFDFYRLSYH

-836 MLDMIEKCH
+836 MLDIVEKCQPDVVKFNFH
-845 PEVLEFIFMRTE
+845 SCD

-866 VTTFINQANILNS
+866 VTTFINQANTLNS
-879 SIGCFRLQLSDA
+879 SKSCFRLHFSDP

-896 GVRSLTKLMRT
+896 GIRSLTKLMRT
-907 KNISLIEFTLQS
+907 KNISLIEFVLQS

-926 NLLIGAVPTSTITSL
+926 NLLIGAVPTSSITTL
-941 GLMSVGSPLTSRHIY
+941 GLISLGSPLTSRHIY

-961 IHQARQLKKLDLK
+961 FYQARHLQVLYLSEH
-974 DNSML
+974 SMQ
-979 AEGVPL
+979 AESFPL

-991 NVEQLILRSILRNEH
+991 NVERLTFTNILSDQH

-1020 IFLDI
+1020 NVLDI
-1025 ETELTYM
+1025 VNYPPFKQYM
-1032 HKRCFY
+1032 Y
-1038 SLDSLCKFI
+1038 SFESLCEFI

-1056 SQLRILVTEYAEDIY
+1056 SQLRSLVTEYAEDIY
-1071 ANKELMTTVNKF
+1071 ANKELMTAVKKF
-1083 VERRGYPLTFYSRKH
+1083 GESRGYPLIFSTANQQIERKLMM
-1098 QGKSKVLKS
+1098 GLKN
-1107 LNKLQS
+1107 LHS

>member
-1 MADWSKRGMTII
+1 MA
-13 NITSGEEIRSFG
+13 
-25 RFGSG
+25 
-30 HMEFDLTEGVALTRD
+30 
-45 GHIVVA
+45 
-51 DSSNHRLQVL
+51 
-61 TEEGA
+61 
-66 FVAAV
+66 
-71 GSRGSQPLQFHY
+71 
-83 PHDVAVDHNGR
+83 
-94 LFVTELWNHR
+94 
-104 VQVLNPDMSFSHCF
+104 MSMF
-118 GNQGDKP
+118 
-125 GQLYGPRGI
+125 
-134 AIDQDGMVYISDFG
+134 
-148 NHRIQ
+148 
-153 KFAASGVFLASFVH
+153 
-167 KKSFSPYGLC
+167 
-177 FDNNDLLYATDMQ
+177 
-190 NSVVCV
+190 NS
-196 FNTSGK
+196 T
-202 FLGYIGNSDG
+202 
-212 SSFDH
+212 
-217 PRFIVSDKDRLYI
+217 
-230 TDDNGMVTNK
+230 
-240 CFQQALTLDVICSP
+240 ALDVRCSS

-280 KQEIRA
+280 QQEIRA
-286 SHALVQKR
+286 NHVHQYKVQKR
-294 KMLWKWVRKLG
+294 KMLWKWVRNLG
-305 EKATYREMI
+305 EKATYRELI
-314 KVFEEAGESLLILR
+314 KVLEEAGESLLISR

-334 DSYSEAPRIIVNSFR
+334 DSYSEAPHIIVNSFR
-349 KYLKDCYST
+349 QYLKDCYST

-373 LKHPM
+373 KHPK
-378 IFVNPELVS
+378 IYVNPQLVS
-387 KDEKTSLTTLD
+387 KDEKTSLTMLD

-413 GKTRLMTH
+413 GKTTLMKH
-421 ACQQWAE
+421 ACQQWAK
-428 GKLLSHVDLLIH
+428 GKLLTDVDLLIH
-440 LTLAEPI
+440 LTLADPT

-455 DIIPHPTSIM
+455 DIIPHPTSIEM
-465 RRAVAEYITER
+465 RRAVAEYIMKR

-487 WEDLPEELHTSSFIH
+487 WEDLPEELQTSSFIH
-502 DLLKGSRSGLALPQ
+502 DLLKGSQPGLALPR

-522 TRPIAS
+522 TRPIAT

-620 LVAKAKYKRAK
+620 LVAKAKYKHAK

-644 TKAFNNL
+644 IKAFNNL

-671 ISSDDLHKAGLQD
+671 ISFDDLHKGGLRD

-697 LTWCGYDTRYG
+697 LTWCGYDPHYG

-716 FLCAVKMSQLSPEQ
+716 FLCAVRMSQVSPEQ

-757 ESVRVC
+757 ESERVC
-763 KYLCQIGMNPPGAF
+763 KYLSQIGMNPPDAF

-814 KNLVC
+814 KSVVFFGL
-819 FLYYRLSIH
+819 YRLSIH

-845 PEVLEFIFMRTE
+845 PEVLTVYFFMCE
-857 INDHGIESA
+857 ISDHGIESA
-866 VTTFINQANILNS
+866 VTTFINQANTLNCS
-879 SIGCFRLQLSDA
+879 KGCFRLSFSDD

-907 KNISLIEFTLQS
+907 KNVSLIEFRLKS
-919 KIDFITL
+919 KMDFITL

-941 GLMSVGSPLTSRHIY
+941 GLTSLGSSLTSRHIY

-961 IHQARQLKKLDLK
+961 FYQARHLQEFDFYFSE
-974 DNSML
+974 NSMQS
-979 AEGVPL
+979 ESFPL

-991 NVEQLILRSILRNEH
+991 NVERLVFKNILRDQH

-1020 IFLDI
+1020 KDLNI
-1025 ETELTYM
+1025 ENGHPSKYCTYS
-1032 HKRCFY
+1032 FE
-1038 SLDSLCKFI
+1038 SLCEFI

-1056 SQLRILVTEYAEDIY
+1056 SQLRILVTEYADDIY
-1071 ANKELMTTVNKF
+1071 ANKELMTIVIKF
-1083 VERRGYPLTFYSRKH
+1083 GERRGYILIFCTENQQDERTIGMS
-1098 QGKSKVLKS
+1098 LK
-1107 LNKLQS
+1107 NLQI

>member
-1 MADWSKRGMTII
+1 MAK
-13 NITSGEEIRSFG
+13 
-25 RFGSG
+25 
-30 HMEFDLTEGVALTRD
+30 
-45 GHIVVA
+45 
-51 DSSNHRLQVL
+51 
-61 TEEGA
+61 
-66 FVAAV
+66 
-71 GSRGSQPLQFHY
+71 PLF
-83 PHDVAVDHNGR
+83 
-94 LFVTELWNHR
+94 
-104 VQVLNPDMSFSHCF
+104 
-118 GNQGDKP
+118 
-125 GQLYGPRGI
+125 
-134 AIDQDGMVYISDFG
+134 
-148 NHRIQ
+148 
-153 KFAASGVFLASFVH
+153 
-167 KKSFSPYGLC
+167 
-177 FDNNDLLYATDMQ
+177 
-190 NSVVCV
+190 NS
-196 FNTSGK
+196 T
-202 FLGYIGNSDG
+202 
-212 SSFDH
+212 
-217 PRFIVSDKDRLYI
+217 
-230 TDDNGMVTNK
+230 
-240 CFQQALTLDVICSP
+240 ALDVRCSS

-280 KQEIRA
+280 QQEIRA
-286 SHALVQKR
+286 SHVLQYKVQKR

-305 EKATYREMI
+305 EKATYRELI
-314 KVFEEAGESLLILR
+314 EVLEEAGESLIISR

-334 DSYSEAPRIIVNSFR
+334 DSYSEAPHIIVKSFR
-349 KYLKDCYST
+349 QYLKDCYST

-373 LKHPM
+373 KHPM
-378 IFVNPELVS
+378 IFVNPELIS
-387 KDEKTSLTTLD
+387 KDKKTSLTTLD
-398 IFKDKKVMLEGTSGS
+398 IFKDKKLMLEGTSGS
-413 GKTRLMTH
+413 GKTTLMRH

-428 GKLLSHVDLLIH
+428 GKLLNDVDLLIH
-440 LTLAEPI
+440 LTLADPI

-455 DIIPHPTSIM
+455 DIIPHPTSIEM

-476 GGKGCC
+476 RGKGCC

-487 WEDLPEELHTSSFIH
+487 WEDLPEEMHTSSFIH
-502 DLLKGSRSGLALPQ
+502 DLLKGSQPGLALPQ

-522 TRPIAS
+522 TRPMAS
-528 PSLQPLVTTIVEITG
+528 PSLQPLLTTIVEITG
-543 FSSESVDTY
+543 FSSVSVDTY

-612 ILNLLLRH
+612 IINLLLRH
-620 LVAKAKYKRAK
+620 LVAKVKYKHAK

-644 TKAFNNL
+644 NKAFNNL

-658 TFSGKVASQSNQL
+658 TFSGKVASQSIQL

-697 LTWCGYDTRYG
+697 LTWCGYDPHYG

-716 FLCAVKMSQLSPEQ
+716 FLCAVRMSQLSPEQ

-757 ESVRVC
+757 ESERVC
-763 KYLCQIGMNPPGAF
+763 KYLSRIGMNPPGYF

-814 KNLVC
+814 KNLVS
-819 FLYYRLSIH
+819 FPFYRLSIH

-836 MLDMIEKCH
+836 MLDMIKKCH
-845 PEVLEFIFMRTE
+845 PNVLTVMFNVCE

-866 VTTFINQANILNS
+866 VTTFINQASTLNCS
-879 SIGCFRLQLSDA
+879 KGCFKLQFGDD

-907 KNISLIEFTLQS
+907 KYLSLIDFQLRS

-941 GLMSVGSPLTSRHIY
+941 GLMSFGSPLTSRHIY

-961 IHQARQLKKLDLK
+961 ICQARHLQELNLSE
-974 DNSML
+974 NSMQ
-979 AEGVPL
+979 AESFPL

-991 NVEQLILRSILRNEH
+991 NVERLVFKTMLTDQH

-1020 IFLDI
+1020 KVLNIDNLHP
-1025 ETELTYM
+1025 Y
-1032 HKRCFY
+1032 KRCFY
-1038 SLDSLCKFI
+1038 NFESLCEFI

-1056 SQLRILVTEYAEDIY
+1056 SQLRVLVTEYAEDIY

-1083 VERRGYPLTFYSRKH
+1083 WEGRGYPLSFSTE
-1098 QGKSKVLKS
+1098 
-1107 LNKLQS
+1107 NLQKERMVMMGWKNFQT

-1118 ITGRT
+1118 VTGRT

>member
-1 MADWSKRGMTII
+1 M
-13 NITSGEEIRSFG
+13 
-25 RFGSG
+25 
-30 HMEFDLTEGVALTRD
+30 FDPTALD
-45 GHIVVA
+45 
-51 DSSNHRLQVL
+51 
-61 TEEGA
+61 
-66 FVAAV
+66 
-71 GSRGSQPLQFHY
+71 
-83 PHDVAVDHNGR
+83 
-94 LFVTELWNHR
+94 
-104 VQVLNPDMSFSHCF
+104 
-118 GNQGDKP
+118 
-125 GQLYGPRGI
+125 
-134 AIDQDGMVYISDFG
+134 
-148 NHRIQ
+148 
-153 KFAASGVFLASFVH
+153 
-167 KKSFSPYGLC
+167 
-177 FDNNDLLYATDMQ
+177 
-190 NSVVCV
+190 VVC
-196 FNTSGK
+196 
-202 FLGYIGNSDG
+202 
-212 SSFDH
+212 SS
-217 PRFIVSDKDRLYI
+217 
-230 TDDNGMVTNK
+230 
-240 CFQQALTLDVICSP
+240 
-254 AHIAKFSEHIEDWE
+254 AHIAKLSEHIENWE
-268 ELAPYFGLTEAE
+268 ELAPYFGLTAAE
-280 KQEIRA
+280 EEDIRA
-286 SHALVQKR
+286 SHALQYKVQKR

-305 EKATYREMI
+305 KKATYRELI
-314 KVFEEAGESLLILR
+314 KVLDEAGESLLILR
-328 VKELLE
+328 VEELLG
-334 DSYSEAPRIIVNSFR
+334 DSYSEAPHIIVNSFR
-349 KYLKDCYST
+349 QYLKDCYST

-373 LKHPM
+373 KHPM

-387 KDEKTSLTTLD
+387 KDKKTSLTTLD

-413 GKTRLMTH
+413 GKTTLMRH
-421 ACQQWAE
+421 ACLQWAK
-428 GKLLSHVDLLIH
+428 GRLLDDVDLLIH
-440 LTLAEPI
+440 LTLADPT

-455 DIIPHPTSIM
+455 DIIPHPTSIEM
-465 RRAVAEYITER
+465 RRPVAEYITER
-476 GGKGCC
+476 RGKGCC

-502 DLLKGSRSGLALPQ
+502 DLLKGSQPGLALPQ

-522 TRPIAS
+522 TRPIDS

-620 LVAKAKYKRAK
+620 LVAKAKYKHAK
-631 PLLRCFS
+631 PPLLRCFS

-644 TKAFNNL
+644 YKAFNNL

-697 LTWCGYDTRYG
+697 LTWCGYDPHYG

-716 FLCAVKMSQLSPEQ
+716 FLCAVRMSQLSPEQ

-751 AGITKL
+751 AGKAKL
-757 ESVRVC
+757 ESERVC
-763 KYLCQIGMNPPGAF
+763 NYLSQIGMNPPGYFA
-777 VFNNLCTASSDPRR
+777 VKNLRTSSSDPRR

-806 KILCQFDS
+806 KIFCQFVS
-814 KNLVC
+814 KDFVS
-819 FLYYRLSIH
+819 FEFYRLSVH

-836 MLDMIEKCH
+836 MLEMIEKCH
-845 PEVLEFIFMRTE
+845 PEVLKVNFFKCE
-857 INDHGIESA
+857 INDRGIESA
-866 VTTFINQANILNS
+866 VTTFINQANTLMCS
-879 SIGCFRLQLSDA
+879 KGCFKLCLCDA

-907 KNISLIEFTLQS
+907 KNVSLIEFQLQS

-926 NLLIGAVPTSTITSL
+926 NLLIGAVPTSTITTLRLS
-941 GLMSVGSPLTSRHIY
+941 SNGSPLTSRHTY

-961 IHQARQLKKLDLK
+961 VYQARHLQKLDLS

-979 AEGVPL
+979 TESVPL

-991 NVEQLILRSILRNEH
+991 NVEELVFKTMLRDQQ

-1020 IFLDI
+1020 QILNI
-1025 ETELTYM
+1025 ENSHPYK
-1032 HKRCFY
+1032 HCFY
-1038 SLDSLCKFI
+1038 SFESLCEFI

-1056 SQLRILVTEYAEDIY
+1056 SQLRILNTEYLEDIY

-1083 VERRGYPLTFYSRKH
+1083 GKRRGYPLIFTILDPQRERMIVR
-1098 QGKSKVLKS
+1098 GLI
-1107 LNKLQS
+1107 NLQS

-1118 ITGRT
+1118 VTGRT

>member
-1 MADWSKRGMTII
+1 MAK
-13 NITSGEEIRSFG
+13 
-25 RFGSG
+25 
-30 HMEFDLTEGVALTRD
+30 
-45 GHIVVA
+45 
-51 DSSNHRLQVL
+51 
-61 TEEGA
+61 
-66 FVAAV
+66 
-71 GSRGSQPLQFHY
+71 PLF
-83 PHDVAVDHNGR
+83 
-94 LFVTELWNHR
+94 
-104 VQVLNPDMSFSHCF
+104 NPT
-118 GNQGDKP
+118 
-125 GQLYGPRGI
+125 
-134 AIDQDGMVYISDFG
+134 A
-148 NHRIQ
+148 
-153 KFAASGVFLASFVH
+153 
-167 KKSFSPYGLC
+167 
-177 FDNNDLLYATDMQ
+177 
-190 NSVVCV
+190 
-196 FNTSGK
+196 
-202 FLGYIGNSDG
+202 
-212 SSFDH
+212 
-217 PRFIVSDKDRLYI
+217 
-230 TDDNGMVTNK
+230 
-240 CFQQALTLDVICSP
+240 LDVRCSS

-268 ELAPYFGLTEAE
+268 ELAPYFGITEAE
-280 KQEIRA
+280 QQEIRA
-286 SHALVQKR
+286 THALQYKVQKR

-305 EKATYREMI
+305 EKATYRELI
-314 KVFEEAGESLLILR
+314 KVLEEAGESLLISR

-334 DSYSEAPRIIVNSFR
+334 DSYSEAPHIIVNSFR
-349 KYLKDCYST
+349 QYLKDCYST

-373 LKHPM
+373 KRPM

-413 GKTRLMTH
+413 GKTTLMRH

-428 GKLLSHVDLLIH
+428 GKLLNDVDLLIH
-440 LTLAEPI
+440 LTLADPT

-455 DIIPHPTSIM
+455 DIIPHPTSVEM
-465 RRAVAEYITER
+465 RRAVAEFITER

-487 WEDLPEELHTSSFIH
+487 WEDLPEELQTSSFIH
-502 DLLKGSRSGLALPQ
+502 DLLKGSQPGLALPR

-522 TRPIAS
+522 SRPIAS

-620 LVAKAKYKRAK
+620 LVTKAKYKHAK
-631 PLLRCFS
+631 PFLRCFS

-644 TKAFNNL
+644 FEAFKNL

-671 ISSDDLHKAGLQD
+671 ISSDDIHKAGLHD

-697 LTWCGYDTRYG
+697 LTWCGYDPHYG

-716 FLCAVKMSQLSPEQ
+716 FLCAVRMSQLSPEQ

-737 IMTSNPTSLVLRFY
+737 IMTINPTSLVLRFY

-757 ESVRVC
+757 VSERVC
-763 KYLCQIGMNPPGAF
+763 KYLSQIGMNPPGLF
-777 VFNNLCTASSDPRR
+777 VLNNLCTASSDPRR

-814 KNLVC
+814 KDKVFFEC
-819 FLYYRLSIH
+819 YRLSNH

-836 MLDMIEKCH
+836 MLDMIEKYH
-845 PEVLEFIFMRTE
+845 PKIMLFGFNGCE

-866 VTTFINQANILNS
+866 VTTFINQANTLNCS
-879 SIGCFRLQLSDA
+879 KGCFRLSFSDG

-907 KNISLIEFTLQS
+907 KNVSLFEFRLLS

-926 NLLIGAVPTSTITSL
+926 NLLIGAVSTSTIRYL
-941 GLMSVGSPLTSRHIY
+941 GLISLGSPLTSRHIY

-961 IHQARQLKKLDLK
+961 IYQARHLLDLDLT
-974 DNSML
+974 DNSMMQ
-979 AEGVPL
+979 AESFPL

-991 NVEQLILRSILRNEH
+991 NVERLVFQTMLSDQH

-1020 IFLDI
+1020 KDLNI
-1025 ETELTYM
+1025 ENHPYQ
-1032 HKRCFY
+1032 HRFY
-1038 SLDSLCKFI
+1038 SFESLCEFI

-1056 SQLRILVTEYAEDIY
+1056 SQLRILRTDYTEDIH

-1083 VERRGYPLTFYSRKH
+1083 EKCRGYSLTFSTKNQQIERKFVTFWKNLH
-1098 QGKSKVLKS
+1098 
-1107 LNKLQS
+1107 S

-1118 ITGRT
+1118 VTGRT

>member
-1 MADWSKRGMTII
+1 MAVAKEGHLIMADWSKRGMTII
-13 NITSGEEIRSFG
+13 NMTIISGEVIRSFG
-25 RFGSG
+25 GFGSG
-30 HMEFDLTEGVALTRD
+30 QTEFDHAEGVALTQD
-45 GHIVVA
+45 GQVVVA

-61 TEEGA
+61 TVEGA

-71 GSRGSQPLQFHY
+71 GSRGSQPLQFQY
-83 PHDVAVDHNGR
+83 PHDIAVDRNGR

-104 VQVLNPDMSFSHCF
+104 VQVLNSDLSFSHCF
-118 GNQGDKP
+118 GSEGDKP
-125 GQLYGPRGI
+125 GQLYSPRGI
-134 AIDQDGMVYISDFG
+134 AIDQDGMVYVSDFG

-153 KFAASGVFLASFVH
+153 KFAPSGFFLASFDH
-167 KKSFSPYGLC
+167 KKLRHSFSPYGLC
-177 FDNNDLLYATDMQ
+177 FDSKNLLYATDMQ

-212 SSFDH
+212 SSFNH

-230 TDDNGMVTNK
+230 SDDNGVVTNK
-240 CFQQALTLDVICSP
+240 CFQQALDVSTKLAKSLFNPTALDVRCSS
-254 AHIAKFSEHIEDWE
+254 AHIAKLSEHMEDWE

-280 KQEIRA
+280 QQEIRA
-286 SHALVQKR
+286 IHALQYKVQKR

-305 EKATYREMI
+305 EKATYRELI
-314 KVFEEAGESLLILR
+314 KVLEEADESLLIPR

-334 DSYSEAPRIIVNSFR
+334 DSYSEAPHIIVNSFR
-349 KYLKDCYST
+349 QYLKDCYST
-358 SASDGVADREDWPRL
+358 SASDGVQNWPRL
-373 LKHPM
+373 KKPM

-387 KDEKTSLTTLD
+387 KDKKASLTTLD
-398 IFKDKKVMLEGTSGS
+398 IFRDKKVMLEGTSGS
-413 GKTRLMTH
+413 GKTTLMRH

-428 GKLLSHVDLLIH
+428 GKLLNDVDLLIH
-440 LTLAEPI
+440 LTLAEPT

-455 DIIPHPTSIM
+455 DIIPHPTSIEM
-465 RRAVAEYITER
+465 RSAVAEYITER

-487 WEDLPEELHTSSFIH
+487 WEDLPEEMHTSFIR
-502 DLLKGSRSGLALPQ
+502 DLLKGSQPGLALPK

-522 TRPIAS
+522 SRPIAS

-620 LVAKAKYKRAK
+620 LVAKAKYKHAK

-644 TKAFNNL
+644 YKAFNNL
-651 CLISYHS
+651 CLLSYHS

-697 LTWCGYDTRYG
+697 LTWCGYDPHYG

-716 FLCAVKMSQLSPEQ
+716 FLCAVRMSQLSPEQ

-751 AGITKL
+751 AGLTKL
-757 ESVRVC
+757 ESEGVC
-763 KYLCQIGMNPPGAF
+763 KYLRQIGMNPPGGF
-777 VFNNLCTASSDPRR
+777 VLNNLCTTSSDPRR

-806 KILCQFDS
+806 NVLCQFGS
-814 KNLVC
+814 EPLVL
-819 FLYYRLSIH
+819 FALYRLSIH

-836 MLDMIEKCH
+836 MLDMIEKSH
-845 PEVLEFIFMRTE
+845 PAIFAVLFTKCE
-857 INDHGIESA
+857 ISDHGIESA
-866 VTTFINQANILNS
+866 VTTFINQANTLNCS
-879 SIGCFRLQLSDA
+879 KGCFRLRLSDA

-907 KNISLIEFTLQS
+907 KNVSLVEFHLKS
-919 KIDFITL
+919 KIDFTTL

-941 GLMSVGSPLTSRHIY
+941 GLTSLVSPLTSRHIY

-961 IHQARQLKKLDLK
+961 IRQARHLRELDLCG
-974 DNSML
+974 NSME
-979 AEGVPL
+979 AQCFPL
-985 LLMAAR
+985 LLMAAK
-991 NVEQLILRSILRNEH
+991 NMEQLAFQTMLRDQH

-1011 PILQSNTSL
+1011 PILQSNTSCEVL
-1020 IFLDI
+1020 NIDNYSFNK
-1025 ETELTYM
+1025 
-1032 HKRCFY
+1032 HRFY
-1038 SLDSLCKFI
+1038 SFESLCEFI
-1047 KVITAPESR
+1047 KVQ
-1056 SQLRILVTEYAEDIY
+1056 SQPT
-1071 ANKELMTTVNKF
+1071 
-1083 VERRGYPLTFYSRKH
+1083 P
-1098 QGKSKVLKS
+1098 VLS
-1107 LNKLQS
+1107 D
-1113 LPESL
+1113 
-1118 ITGRT
+1118 